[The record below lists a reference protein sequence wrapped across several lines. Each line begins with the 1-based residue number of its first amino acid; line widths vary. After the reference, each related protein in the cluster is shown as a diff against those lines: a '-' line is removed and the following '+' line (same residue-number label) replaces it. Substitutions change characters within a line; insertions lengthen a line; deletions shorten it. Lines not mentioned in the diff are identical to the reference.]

1 MLQRD
6 LILRLVQDMARL
18 LARALGLRKQGLTEL
33 AVQEVE
39 AGSASLFGLDLGV
52 VAAVDAGNVARQLVE
67 PARIAALARL
77 VAVRG
82 HLADDAGDPA
92 AALWRRRAVEL
103 WLEAAAAG
111 ETLDEEAL
119 RAVAVH
125 PMEDLGP
132 RQRRLREAIG

>member
-52 VAAVDAGNVARQLVE
+52 VAAVDARQLVE